1 MKKLWLALF
10 PIILCP
16 SLSACQ
22 DKEHSIT
29 PIHVIGEDTK
39 GLSITSQEF
48 EYLYRS
54 GQEFAVEFY
63 SPYCSHCEELNPKLE
78 KYMSE
83 TKNLIYRFD
92 LTKFDSTE
100 EKNEFIARYS
110 NVIVDEY
117 VPAIRFVKN
126 GQLTY
131 EVESTKFDSYT
142 KLRQTLNGHFL
153 SSHINISSS
162 KKTMDEYTKNKST
175 YLVYAYDMLSLS
187 SVKYASNYIINQSF
201 AKKEMPVLLLNC
213 KDFDSS
219 EYNLIKSN
227 YGIQYDT
234 FVAKIEN
241 NELTKIAD
249 FSAND
254 FDYTEFF

>member
-1 MKKLWLALF
+1 
-10 PIILCP
+10 
-16 SLSACQ
+16 
-22 DKEHSIT
+22 
-29 PIHVIGEDTK
+29 
-39 GLSITSQEF
+39 
-48 EYLYRS
+48 
-54 GQEFAVEFY
+54 
-63 SPYCSHCEELNPKLE
+63 
-78 KYMSE
+78 
-83 TKNLIYRFD
+83 
-92 LTKFDSTE
+92 
-100 EKNEFIARYS
+100 
-110 NVIVDEY
+110 
-117 VPAIRFVKN
+117 
-126 GQLTY
+126 
-131 EVESTKFDSYT
+131 
-142 KLRQTLNGHFL
+142 
-153 SSHINISSS
+153 
-162 KKTMDEYTKNKST
+162 MDEYTKNKST

-227 YGIQYDT
+227 YGIQHDT